1 VDILKGRLAYRLC
14 QGILIAVW
22 ARVRVPDLS
31 YEWRRSIADN
41 WRRMLPHMRRG
52 LARVQ
57 ERLEAEKDPE
67 VRIKLEEKIARR
79 LDGFCK
85 ADAAIQAATVCTQTE
100 RHSSTNEA
108 SVAPRTSTE
117 WVQAMMRD
125 ASAQERTITPTQS
138 NSRDER
144 MARSR
149 WLILRS
155 LAFLGHSN
163 ASIRRDI

>member
-1 VDILKGRLAYRLC
+1 
-14 QGILIAVW
+14 
-22 ARVRVPDLS
+22 VPDLS

-52 LARVQ
+52 LDRLH

-67 VRIKLEEKIARR
+67 VRLKLEEEIARR

-85 ADAAIQAATVCTQTE
+85 ADAAIQAAVVDTQIQ
-100 RHSSTNEA
+100 RDSSTTESTA
-108 SVAPRTSTE
+108 GPRSATE
-117 WVQAMMRD
+117 WVRAMMRD

-149 WLILRS
+149 RLILRS
-155 LAFLGHSN
+155 LALLRQ
-163 ASIRRDI
+163 A